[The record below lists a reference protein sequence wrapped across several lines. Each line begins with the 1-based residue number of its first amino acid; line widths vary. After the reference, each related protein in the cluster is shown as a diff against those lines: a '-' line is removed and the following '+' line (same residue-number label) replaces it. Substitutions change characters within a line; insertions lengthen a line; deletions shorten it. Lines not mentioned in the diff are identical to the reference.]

1 MGMMCAGA
9 SSCISVGEMFL
20 RFVASR
26 CEFVDNIYAGSYA
39 YGYAVRAYAQRPGP
53 PDAQLPTTVL

>member
-26 CEFVDNIYAGSYA
+26 CEFVDKIYAGSY
-39 YGYAVRAYAQRPGP
+39 GLKGWLRLLNKLSKDHLLLSV
-53 PDAQLPTTVL
+53 